1 MRRREFI
8 GLLGSAAA
16 CPIVANAQ
24 QAKPLVGVLGA
35 DKFADYA
42 SEVAAFRQGLEAA
55 GFVVDQ
61 NVTIEFRW
69 AEDQYEHLGLLADE
83 LMSYY
88 PNILF
93 CDGAASVLAAK
104 KVAGD
109 MPIVFASPVDPV
121 SSGIVPSLQPQGNVT
136 GVSYAS
142 DTLRSVRLELLH
154 ELLPKAST
162 IAVLR
167 NPESKSGEAEVAD
180 LQSAAAKLKLTLDL
194 LIASSADDIGRAF
207 AAFDQHRPDGLIVLT
222 DMLFMRER
230 SQLAELATH
239 YRMPAIYDQEIFTRA
254 GGLMSYG
261 ANPRTAYREAGVY
274 VGQILKGAVPADLPI
289 LLPVKF
295 GLVVNVKAAS
305 SIGLTIPDSFLLHAD
320 DLIK

>member
-1 MRRREFI
+1 MRRRDFI
-8 GLLGSAAA
+8 GLLGSAAT

-24 QAKPLVGVLGA
+24 AKPVIGFLGA

-42 SEVAAFRQGLEAA
+42 NEVAAFRQGLEATGA
-55 GFVVDQ
+55 VVGQ

-69 AEDQYEHLGLLADE
+69 AEGQDEHLGLLADD

-88 PNILF
+88 ANVLF
-93 CDGAASVLAAK
+93 CDGVAAVLAAK

-109 MPIVFASPVDPV
+109 MPIVFTSSVDPV
-121 SSGIVPSLQPQGNVT
+121 SSGIVASLQPQGNVT

-142 DTLRSVRLELLH
+142 GTLGGVRLELLH

-167 NPESKSGEAEVAD
+167 NPDSRSGEAEVAD
-180 LQSAAAKLKLTLDL
+180 LQSAAIKLKLTLDL
-194 LIASSADDIGRAF
+194 LVASSADDTERAF

-222 DMLFMRER
+222 DMLFMSQR
-230 SQLAELATH
+230 SRLAELATH
-239 YRMPAIYDQEIFTRA
+239 YRIPAIYDQEIFTRA

-261 ANPRTAYREAGVY
+261 ASPRTAYREAGKY

-289 LLPVKF
+289 LLPIKF
-295 GLVVNVKAAS
+295 DLLVNVRAAS
-305 SIGLTIPDSFLLHAD
+305 SIGLTIPDSFLIRAD